1 MIFSKHFHLWPLLL
15 LAVAPICICYCT
27 SGARRLSTG
36 CSKSLKNN
44 LELSFGETFLKKRS
58 SSRLMMGNWW
68 DDDLPNILGINPIEA
83 AILFGI
89 LYYVY
94 GPVVLYDYARE
105 AGKAVST
112 FVPIIRDVST
122 DIFNEFRENM
132 EENKEMDE
140 LRKQGVDLSNYRKR
154 TTNIFERF
162 QAELE
167 VAYIYR
173 YLMKY

>member
-1 MIFSKHFHLWPLLL
+1 
-15 LAVAPICICYCT
+15 
-27 SGARRLSTG
+27 
-36 CSKSLKNN
+36 
-44 LELSFGETFLKKRS
+44 
-58 SSRLMMGNWW
+58 MMGNWW

-167 VAYIYR
+167 VACIYR